1 MLYFYAMTA
10 LQDKF
15 FYDLLRLKV
24 TGMPKNGN
32 EKEREKISITKQ
44 QPLDIVDVL
53 SPQVQN
59 HVPIYSNF
67 CFF

>member
-53 SPQVQN
+53 SP
-59 HVPIYSNF
+59 
-67 CFF
+67 